1 VGGLALD
8 QISSEERFLKALT
21 ASQGRLQAYLFCLLG
36 DMHDANSV
44 LQEANLV
51 MWRKSSEFDAIQ
63 SFNAWSREIAY
74 FQALA
79 FLRDRKR
86 DRLIFSQEV
95 IDNLASERDEVDF
108 DERRLALRNCVAKLH
123 GRWRQLIYQR
133 YSENKRIAQIAA
145 EQQKSEGA
153 VKMSLKR
160 IRQTLMDCVNKRLE
174 AMG

>member
-1 VGGLALD
+1 MS
-8 QISSEERFLKALT
+8 QITSEERFLKALT

-36 DMHDANSV
+36 DIHDANLV

-51 MWRKSSEFDAIQ
+51 MWRKSGEFEEIK
-63 SFNAWSREIAY
+63 SFNAWSREVAY

-95 IDNLASERDEVDF
+95 IDNLAAQRDEVDF

-133 YSENKRIAQIAA
+133 YSENKQISQIA
-145 EQQKSEGA
+145 EELQKSEGA
-153 VKMSLKR
+153 VKMSLRR
-160 IRQTLMDCVNKRLE
+160 IRQTLLECVNKRLE
-174 AMG
+174 TMG

>member
-1 VGGLALD
+1 LD
-8 QISSEERFLKALT
+8 QITSEERFLKALT
-21 ASQGRLQAYLFCLLG
+21 ASQGQLQAYLFCLLG
-36 DMHDANSV
+36 DIHDANLV

-51 MWRKSSEFDAIQ
+51 LWRKAGEFDEIK
-63 SFNAWSREIAY
+63 SFGAWSREVAY

-95 IDNLASERDEVDF
+95 IDNLAIEREEVDF

-123 GRWRQLIYQR
+123 ERWRQLIYQR
-133 YSENKRIAQIAA
+133 YSENKSISQIA
-145 EQQKSEGA
+145 EDMQKSEGS

-160 IRQTLMDCVNKRLE
+160 VRQSLLECVNKRLE